1 MSGWLSRTALGAAS
15 LLTVVGVT
23 VAVAGCG
30 ESSSSASGNGV
41 AGSPGAGS
49 SHAAANPCT
58 LLTGV
63 QLRKL
68 NLNQGEQQPNTADL
82 GGVSCSW
89 TNFPRYRSDVYRA
102 RLLSAPL
109 PGGTPTASVGG
120 LPSTQLV
127 PAGTDARTHCAYQVQ
142 VASNEVLWAEY
153 SNTSGNQPGMTH
165 QVACQKA
172 QAAAVSMISTYRS
185 LKQ

>member
-1 MSGWLSRTALGAAS
+1 MSGGLSRAALGAAS
-15 LLTVVGVT
+15 AVMVVGVT
-23 VAVAGCG
+23 VALAGCG
-30 ESSSSASGNGV
+30 ESSSSASGTGA
-41 AGSPGAGS
+41 AGPPAASS
-49 SHAAANPCT
+49 SHTAANPCS
-58 LLTGV
+58 LLTGL

-89 TNFPRYRSDVYRA
+89 TNFPLYQDNVYSA
-102 RLLSAPL
+102 RLLSAPV
-109 PGGTPTASVGG
+109 PGGTATASVGG

-127 PAGTDARTHCAYQVQ
+127 PAGADARTHCAYQVQ

-153 SNTSGNQPGMTH
+153 GNTSGNQPGMTH

>member
-1 MSGWLSRTALGAAS
+1 MSGWLPRAALGVAS
-15 LLTVVGVT
+15 VFLVVGVT
-23 VAVAGCG
+23 AAVAGCG
-30 ESSSSASGNGV
+30 ESSGSTSV
-41 AGSPGAGS
+41 TGSPGAGS

-58 LLTGV
+58 LLNGA

-89 TNFPRYRSDVYRA
+89 TNFPVYRDNVYRA

-109 PGGTPTASVGG
+109 PGGTPVPSVGG

-127 PAGTDARTHCAYQVQ
+127 PAGTDARTHCAFQVQ

-153 SNTSGNQPGMTH
+153 SNISGNQPGMTH

-172 QAAAVSMISTYRS
+172 QAVAVSMISTYRS